1 MGHFLSYH
9 SGGCYLSQEYQPSNS
24 LQYNTLVPEAV
35 KYEWEDRHRV
45 LMGKQR
51 CSIPYPGMYKNRPCF
66 YGGLHPYK
74 EPKFAENELLIFNSK
89 LRYEI
94 VDYHAIRKPT
104 DREYKVLFETFF
116 ETFSVV
122 IQSRIRSKT
131 DNELEDSPAFDRSY
145 IVLLR
150 NSYKTFIEDL
160 ENGQEN

>member
-1 MGHFLSYH
+1 MGSLLSYY

-35 KYEWEDRHRV
+35 KYEWEDRHRI

-51 CSIPYPGMYKNRPCF
+51 CAIPYPGMHKNRPCF
-66 YGGLHPYK
+66 YGGLHPYN
-74 EPKFAENELLIFNSK
+74 EPKLSENELLIFNSE

-94 VDYHAIRKPT
+94 VDYHDIRKPT

-116 ETFSVV
+116 ETFSVI
-122 IQSRIRSKT
+122 IQSRMRSKT
-131 DNELEDSPAFDRSY
+131 DELEDSPAFDRSY

-150 NSYKTFIEDL
+150 NSYKTFMEDL
-160 ENGQEN
+160 ENGQKD